1 MFATSKEALYTIEET
16 RGIGISDKILTKYPI
31 GVLVRDDYK
40 VYSHLDMPQQSCWVH
55 LLRVSRDGESK
66 EAKKLHR
73 ELKKMFKS
81 LSNIVNKEFNDKKRK
96 KQYYRYSKK
105 IQNII
110 NRKYFKKDTLKIQ
123 NRIKNQNTNLIT
135 ALLYPN
141 IPLTNNHAEQQIRPL
156 TVQRKIS
163 GGSRS
168 NEGART
174 QAVNMS
180 IIQTLKLR
188 GENLYLGLS
197 NLLASTGQEFVV
209 EKGE

>member
-1 MFATSKEALYTIEET
+1 M
-16 RGIGISDKILTKYPI
+16 
-31 GVLVRDDYK
+31 
-40 VYSHLDMPQQSCWVH
+40 
-55 LLRVSRDGESK
+55 
-66 EAKKLHR
+66 
-73 ELKKMFKS
+73 
-81 LSNIVNKEFNDKKRK
+81 NKEFNNKERK
-96 KQYYRYSKK
+96 KQYHRYSKK
-105 IQNII
+105 IQSII

-168 NEGART
+168 NEGAKT

-197 NLLASTGQEFVV
+197 NLLTSTGQEFVV